1 MIIFLLFQERGFMKK
16 FYKSYL
22 AILIFILLL
31 YGCTSFSLIKPVYPP
46 VGNPNKD
53 PDEVESLQPTL
64 QWEGSDSPDATYDLI
79 VFEGSKEESFWG
91 GTKCSIGDT
100 VCYKENL
107 KETSYTFDKKLKPDT
122 EYYWSI
128 RIRRPGFVSNWSTY
142 DWDMFLVFSYVRVS
156 NSLFRFKTLK
166 I

>member
-1 MIIFLLFQERGFMKK
+1 MLFQESGFMKK
-16 FYKSYL
+16 FYKYFLS
-22 AILIFILLL
+22 ILIFTLLL

-64 QWEGSDSPDATYDLI
+64 QWEASDSPDATYDLI
-79 VFEGSKEESFWG
+79 VFEGSKEESFWE
-91 GTKCSIGDT
+91 GTKRSIGDT

-128 RIRRPGFVSNWSTY
+128 RIRRPGFISNWSTY
-142 DWDMFLVFSYVRVS
+142 DWDMFLVLSYVRVS
-156 NSLFRFKTLK
+156 NSLFRFKTPK

>member
-1 MIIFLLFQERGFMKK
+1 MKK
-16 FYKSYL
+16 FYKYSL
-22 AILIFILLL
+22 SILFISLLL
-31 YGCTSFSLIKPVYPP
+31 YGCTSFSLIKPLYPE

-64 QWEGSDSPDATYDLI
+64 QWEASNYPDATYDLI
-79 VFEGSKEESFWG
+79 VFEGSKEESFWE
-91 GTKCSIGDT
+91 GTKRSIGDT

-107 KETSYTFDKKLKPDT
+107 KETSYKFDKNLKPDT

-128 RIRRPGFVSNWSTY
+128 RVRRPEFVSNWSTY

-156 NSLFRFKTLK
+156 NSLFRFKTPK
-166 I
+166 IYFLPTE